1 MHVRCSRIV
10 IAVVVSAACS
20 SATEPTSPE
29 VVPAGV
35 SDPAWA
41 VIGKTC
47 TPSSSVTAVPR
58 ARLDSAPPLTHGPVR
73 TVDDEWADIA
83 RQVPGG
89 FAGIILEN
97 GTPVIFLVD
106 TTQRQQAF
114 AGLQGRLSVPG
125 GFAAAKVRA
134 ARWNFA
140 ELADWYR
147 YLLVQPLWAQISSA
161 DIDEAKNRISFG
173 APDSTSRAKIEQSLA
188 KLDLPCYLVA
198 IEQRGFVIVTDS
210 RPD

>member
-1 MHVRCSRIV
+1 MRRSRIV

-20 SATEPTSPE
+20 SATEPTSPQI
-29 VVPAGV
+29 VPAGV

-47 TPSSSVTAVPR
+47 TPSSPVTAVPR
-58 ARLDSAPPLTHGPVR
+58 ARLDSAPLLTHGSDR

-125 GFAAAKVRA
+125 GFAGAKVRA
-134 ARWNFA
+134 VRWNFA
-140 ELADWYR
+140 QLAEWYR
-147 YLLVQPLWAQISSA
+147 YLQVHPLGAQISTS
-161 DIDEAKNRISFG
+161 DIDEAKNRITFG

-198 IEQRGFVIVTDS
+198 IEQRGFAMFTDT
-210 RPD
+210 RP